1 MERSRTDDWQS
12 GLPSA
17 DSFTLK
23 EHYTLDELLVIMA
36 FLRSEQGCPWDRV
49 QNHDSLRKNLLE
61 EAYET
66 IDAIDSGSP
75 ERLCDEL
82 GDVLMQIVFHAQI
95 AREAG
100 AFDFTDIVTAISRKL
115 ISRHTHLFGDD
126 HADTP
131 DAVLENWEKNKRR
144 EKGLKTQSQV
154 LTDVPRSLPALQRSY
169 KVQQKAAQVGFD
181 WDDPAGPRAKID
193 EELDEI
199 EQSVR
204 DGRRATADGSMD
216 EAAAN
221 RLVAGEIGD
230 LLFAVVNYARHLH
243 IQPEMALDQSTEKF
257 IRRFA
262 AIEQLA
268 TERGQILDDLTL
280 SGLDQLWDEV
290 KQKESRFE

>member
-1 MERSRTDDWQS
+1 MERSRVDDWQS

-17 DSFTLK
+17 DSFALK

-36 FLRSEQGCPWDRV
+36 FLRSDKGCPWDRV

-100 AFDFTDIVTAISRKL
+100 KFDFTDIITAISRKL

-131 DAVLENWEKNKRR
+131 DAVLENWEKNKKR
-144 EKGLKTQSQV
+144 EKGLQTQSQV

-204 DGRRATADGSMD
+204 DSRLAIADGSMD
-216 EAAAN
+216 E
-221 RLVAGEIGD
+221 EIGR
-230 LLFAVVNYARHLH
+230 ASCR
-243 IQPEMALDQSTEKF
+243 
-257 IRRFA
+257 
-262 AIEQLA
+262 
-268 TERGQILDDLTL
+268 ER
-280 SGLDQLWDEV
+280 V
-290 KQKESRFE
+290 